1 MGLNVFEL
9 FAKIGLDTSGFDK
22 GLNNVGSKMSG
33 FGSTISGFGSK
44 ISGIGKMLGG
54 IGSTIAKIGGIAM
67 TTGTAAM
74 TAFGKSAI
82 SAGMD
87 FDSSMAQVAATMGK
101 TVDEISELREF
112 AQEMGRTTAFSATQ
126 AADALNYMALAGYDA
141 KTSMEM
147 LPSVLNL
154 AAAGGM
160 DLALA
165 SDMITDSQSALGLS
179 LEDTSELVDKM
190 AQAASKS
197 NTSVAQ
203 LGDAILTVGGTAK
216 NLRGGTTELT
226 TILGMLADNGI
237 KGAEGGTALRNIL
250 NSLTAPTSEAAKLL
264 AKMGVEVYD
273 STGNMRSLN
282 DVFLDMRDAMDSMS
296 QQGRMNVISTIF
308 NARDMKSAEAILA
321 NVGKRYEELSGYID
335 DAAGAAQD
343 MADTQLDNLAGDITL
358 FQSALEGA
366 KITISDVLTPSLR
379 EFVQFGTDGI
389 SRLTEAF
396 QNEGLDGAMTT
407 FGDILSSGLQSG
419 IAKAPEFLE
428 AGFNLA
434 SALGNGL
441 LDNLDIIIESGLQI
455 GEMFGEAFISSIPR
469 LIEAANT
476 VILSLATAISEN
488 SESIKEAIL
497 TALNNAVS
505 NISEFIPI
513 IADVI
518 TDIITVLT
526 SSEVLGELLKAGKT
540 IVEAIGTAISDNA
553 SQLGQAAL
561 KIIVFLA
568 NQIIENSD
576 NIISSATEILMTLI
590 NNLTAQLPMLIDLG
604 LQVITKLAEGIGQ
617 ALPTLIPA
625 AVQAVITIAQTL
637 IAPENISMLIDAA
650 IQLITG
656 LAEGII
662 EALPILID
670 AIPELIQALLTAIL
684 ENLPKLVNMG
694 IELTVQL
701 GMGLIA
707 AIPDLVAMIPEIIA
721 AIALALIDGVPEMV
735 KSGGELIDGL
745 ISAFTDNP
753 ILDSF
758 EEWWTE
764 LKDWWGGVIDD
775 VYNWGV
781 DLMQTFEDGIESM
794 LGSDWV
800 EFWEDIGGDIYDY
813 LHFSQ
818 PDKGPLSG
826 PNGFKTFG
834 PDMIKTFV
842 EGVKSNEP
850 LLQNELNGVMEGVQ
864 TAFNTPITPDI
875 SGAVPLGYGS
885 MQTSANSEQPIVIQ
899 VDGETFA
906 KFVYKYNNRE
916 AQRVGA
922 TLTEAVSV

>member
-1 MGLNVFEL
+1 MGLNVFEI
-9 FAKIGLDTSGFDK
+9 FAKIGLDDSELKSGVSSAGKMISGLGKTFFKIGSVATTAAATVSTALAKSAVSSYAEYEQLVGGVDTLFKESSKKVQEYADNAYKTAGLSANEYMETVTSFSASLLQSLGGDTDKAADVANMALIDMADNANKMGTAMESIQNAYQGFAKQNYTMLDNLK
-22 GLNNVGSKMSG
+22 LGYGGTKTEMERLLKDAQEISGVKYDISNLNDVYEAIHVIQGELGITGTTAKEAG
-33 FGSTISGFGSK
+33 DTISGSIGMVKAAWDNLVTGLVSDSADIDVLIDDFVASSETLITNIYPAFEKALTGVGTLVEKMGNVIVKKLPSLASK
-44 ISGIGKMLGG
+44 I
-54 IGSTIAKIGGIAM
+54 
-67 TTGTAAM
+67 
-74 TAFGKSAI
+74 
-82 SAGMD
+82 
-87 FDSSMAQVAATMGK
+87 
-101 TVDEISELREF
+101 
-112 AQEMGRTTAFSATQ
+112 
-126 AADALNYMALAGYDA
+126 
-141 KTSMEM
+141 
-147 LPSVLNL
+147 LPSIIKTATSLVNSFVSVL
-154 AAAGGM
+154 
-160 DLALA
+160 
-165 SDMITDSQSALGLS
+165 
-179 LEDTSELVDKM
+179 
-190 AQAASKS
+190 
-197 NTSVAQ
+197 
-203 LGDAILTVGGTAK
+203 
-216 NLRGGTTELT
+216 
-226 TILGMLADNGI
+226 
-237 KGAEGGTALRNIL
+237 
-250 NSLTAPTSEAAKLL
+250 
-264 AKMGVEVYD
+264 
-273 STGNMRSLN
+273 
-282 DVFLDMRDAMDSMS
+282 
-296 QQGRMNVISTIF
+296 
-308 NARDMKSAEAILA
+308 
-321 NVGKRYEELSGYID
+321 
-335 DAAGAAQD
+335 
-343 MADTQLDNLAGDITL
+343 
-358 FQSALEGA
+358 
-366 KITISDVLTPSLR
+366 PSLVSVVV
-379 EFVQFGTDGI
+379 EQIVPLF
-389 SRLTEAF
+389 
-396 QNEGLDGAMTT
+396 
-407 FGDILSSGLQSG
+407 
-419 IAKAPEFLE
+419 
-428 AGFNLA
+428 
-434 SALGNGL
+434 
-441 LDNLDIIIESGLQI
+441 IESL
-455 GEMFGEAFISSIPR
+455 
-469 LIEAANT
+469 
-476 VILSLATAISEN
+476 
-488 SESIKEAIL
+488 
-497 TALNNAVS
+497 
-505 NISEFIPI
+505 
-513 IADVI
+513 
-518 TDIITVLT
+518 
-526 SSEVLGELLKAGKT
+526 
-540 IVEAIGTAISDNA
+540 
-553 SQLGQAAL
+553 
-561 KIIVFLA
+561 
-568 NQIIENSD
+568 
-576 NIISSATEILMTLI
+576 ISSAPQIAESAVVLI
-590 NNLTAQLPMLIDLG
+590 SQLAAGLG
-604 LQVITKLAEGIGQ
+604 QQ
-617 ALPTLIPA
+617 LPTLIPA
-625 AVQAVITIAQTL
+625 AVQAIVTIAQTL